1 MRACNLIKNPELFLK
16 LTPWEKSEI
25 LRPFR
30 RYYSRR
36 LSIKG
41 LNPRRAAILLT
52 RAETGA
58 DTYTTALYLSQ
69 TLRSKITS
77 LQAVSSWKK
86 GIDAETLIRNLQFTP
101 ASGHPETIYKAIFEG
116 LKKALPKLDGLQ
128 IENTRSKLPHWLIKT
143 HISKMLSKHTTA
155 LTEWSSKNKR
165 YDIYLPLNDLK
176 IEVKYVWGYS
186 VNYREYIENDKDI
199 YMIVGENVSWKKLSL
214 LSAENETKYILYRT
228 DLDEVFSNVGEDY
241 NEARNRY

>member
-1 MRACNLIKNPELFLK
+1 MKAKNLIRNRDLFLK
-16 LTPWEKSEI
+16 LTPWEKDDI

-30 RYYSRR
+30 RYYSRY
-36 LSIKG
+36 LSIDG
-41 LNPRRAAILLT
+41 LNPRRAAVLLT

-77 LQAVSSWKK
+77 LQTVSSWKK
-86 GIDAETLIRNLQFTP
+86 DVAVETLIKNLRFTP
-101 ASGHPETIYKAIFEG
+101 SPGRSRELFGAIFEG
-116 LKKALPKLDGLQ
+116 LEKALPKLSWLQ

-143 HISKMLSKHTTA
+143 HVSKMLSKYTIT
-155 LTEWSSKNKR
+155 LTEWSSGNKR

-186 VNYREYIENDKDI
+186 VNYRDYTANNKDL
-199 YMIVGENVSWKKLSL
+199 YVIVGENVSWKKLASL
-214 LSAENETKYILYRT
+214 SKKDGPRYILYRT
-228 DLDEVFSNVGEDY
+228 DLGEVFSNIGGE
-241 NEARNRY
+241 ELQ